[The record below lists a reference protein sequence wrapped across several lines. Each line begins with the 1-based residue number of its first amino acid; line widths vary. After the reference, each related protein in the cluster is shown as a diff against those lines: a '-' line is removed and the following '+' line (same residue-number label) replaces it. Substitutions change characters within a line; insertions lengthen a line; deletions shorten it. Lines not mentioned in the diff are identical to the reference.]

1 MCQGGVIEDAS
12 LRGYIRAKTRQGKGT
27 NQNYLG
33 RGRNRSNGEGLV
45 VVEGGSWKAV
55 GWVRELLLQQEDR

>member
-1 MCQGGVIEDAS
+1 MCQGGVLEDAS
-12 LRGYIRAKTRQGKGT
+12 LRGYIRAKTRKGNGT